1 MFPDRERK
9 NTTDTPTA
17 LRWATV
23 NIPFGIKQEILIF
36 RNEGVKAMDKKIEE
50 ELEFLR
56 KQIKELNSFN
66 DCLSRAQLTLSR
78 FMMHIDNRI
87 RNIEKKLE

>member
-1 MFPDRERK
+1 
-9 NTTDTPTA
+9 
-17 LRWATV
+17 
-23 NIPFGIKQEILIF
+23 
-36 RNEGVKAMDKKIEE
+36 MDKKFEE

-87 RNIEKKLE
+87 KDIEKKLE

>member
-1 MFPDRERK
+1 MGK
-9 NTTDTPTA
+9 KG
-17 LRWATV
+17 
-23 NIPFGIKQEILIF
+23 IPGNYDYRGKHRFCKLK
-36 RNEGVKAMDKKIEE
+36 GVKTMNKKIEE